1 MVYWNGLTIALD
13 KLRGAT
19 PTTIINFM
27 KARGFNA
34 IRLYIGWGN
43 GKNVTGSFYSGDINN
58 PMSTWCRTFCTDLF
72 AQAVQ
77 NGFLLVVSIADQYT
91 SFSQDYPEEIQRG
104 YNGGTSSSANW
115 IDVKGPNFITMES
128 NLVRQFVRLMRDTP
142 GMIPWVNIDEIT
154 YTTADSGP
162 AFYAAGMKNAYLAD
176 TGKTAPR
183 ILSTDGSYDNLTA
196 DQKQYFDYV
205 KNAIADFF
213 RIMAQAA
220 FNEDPNCRFGAMV
233 DYIWNLAWYLRDV
246 EPLEYFGTLN
256 NLVAEWFYGIQNQIW
271 TGTRS
276 LPDCYTKIWNLNPNA
291 YHYFNYGRLTYT
303 NGEATIRR
311 LITEVIAKGYHG
323 GFLYEYYDVYN
334 NTTID
339 FTDLTGPKPPYEN
352 IPPPPKYWTLN
363 VSSQGNGTTS
373 PPAGSSIAVGETVSY
388 TVSVTSG
395 TLAYWE
401 LDGVNMGS
409 ASSITVPAQVAN
421 SVHTL
426 VAVFTTKHYL
436 TITSIPIVGIPVTV
450 NGMATGTTPVSFS
463 LDEGNYQI
471 EMPTTH
477 QSGTNIY
484 DFVDWEDGSTNPT
497 RIVNLTI
504 DRTLTAT
511 YKLRVVTYALSII
524 GSGGGTT
531 NPVPGTYE
539 ADEGTTAT
547 VTAVPNNGYMF
558 VNWLLD
564 GINKTENPINI
575 LMNMNHSITP
585 TFEVSPPEKRYLTIV
600 AINGQTNPAQGTYE
614 YDVNS
619 SVPVTATPNSGY
631 KFKEWLL
638 DNVQAGTQPF
648 ITVTMDVNHTV
659 VAMFEEVTPPVQAG
673 FPIWI
678 IPVALIGMSV
688 VYMISKKK

>member
-1 MVYWNGLTIALD
+1 MVFWNGLTIALD
-13 KLRGAT
+13 KLRSAT

-34 IRLYIGWGN
+34 IRLYTGWGN

-58 PMSTWCRTFCTDLF
+58 PMSTWCRNFCTDLF
-72 AQAVQ
+72 AQAVE

-91 SFSQDYPEEIQRG
+91 SFSQDYPAEIQRG
-104 YNGGTSSSANW
+104 YNNGTSSSANW
-115 IDVKGPNFITMES
+115 MDVKGPNFIIMES
-128 NLVRQFVRLMRDTP
+128 NLVRAFVALMRDTP
-142 GMIPWVNIDEIT
+142 GMIPWVQIDEIT

-162 AFYAAGMKNAYLAD
+162 AFYAAGMKAAYLAA

-220 FNEDPNCRFGAMV
+220 YDEDPSCRFGTML

-246 EPLEYFGTLN
+246 EPLEYFATLN

-291 YHYFNYGRLTYT
+291 HHYFNYGRLTYT

-311 LITEVIAKGYHG
+311 LITELIAKGYNG

-334 NTTID
+334 NTTVD
-339 FTDLTGPKPPYEN
+339 FTDLTGPKPPYEYV
-352 IPPPPKYWTLN
+352 PPPPNYWTLN
-363 VSSQGNGTTS
+363 VSAEGAGTTS
-373 PPAGSSIAVGETVSY
+373 PSPGSYQIGNTASY
-388 TVSVTSG
+388 TVMAVPQGG
-395 TLAYWE
+395 TLLRWE
-401 LDGVNMGS
+401 LDGTNQGT
-409 ASSITVPAQVAN
+409 ASSITVPAQIVN
-421 SVHTL
+421 TVHTL
-426 VAVFTTKHYL
+426 VAVFTPTIPKHYL
-436 TITSIPIVGIPVTV
+436 T
-450 NGMATGTTPVSFS
+450 
-463 LDEGNYQI
+463 
-471 EMPTTH
+471 
-477 QSGTNIY
+477 
-484 DFVDWEDGSTNPT
+484 
-497 RIVNLTI
+497 
-504 DRTLTAT
+504 
-511 YKLRVVTYALSII
+511 II

-564 GINKTENPINI
+564 GINKTENPIDI
-575 LMNMNHSITP
+575 PMNMNHSITP

-614 YDVNS
+614 HDVNS

-648 ITVTMDVNHTV
+648 ITVTMDTNHTV
-659 VAMFEEVTPPVQAG
+659 VAMFEEIITPPVQAG
-673 FPIWI
+673 FPIWV
-678 IPVALIGMSV
+678 IPVALLGAGV
-688 VYMISKKK
+688 LYLATKKK